1 MLLAEVVE
9 AKFVFPE
16 KLTGLDGWLEM
27 FSSLFREYPLLGV
40 LLSLIVLDIATGVL
54 ASGIANK
61 LSSVVSYKG
70 VMKKGVMIL
79 AVVVA
84 KIMEAVIPQAP
95 LMTLGCLGFIGV
107 ELFSIIENCGKA
119 GVPIPAKLMS
129 MFEKFRAE
137 KIAEEKPP
145 TVVQVNVDESVV
157 APKKSPYKRPSD
169 VVINVNDSGEV
180 SVEETGAHSAV
191 VIGSRF
197 KGEKGD
203 QGKQGEHGVKGDK
216 GEKGETGAKG
226 DRYPPNK
233 GT

>member
-1 MLLAEVVE
+1 MLLAEEVVE
-9 AKFVFPE
+9 AKFTLPE
-16 KLTGLDGWLEM
+16 RLGGIDGWLEM
-27 FSSLFREYPLLGV
+27 AQALFTNYPLLGV
-40 LLSLIVLDIATGVL
+40 LLALIFVDVVTGIMASCIAGK
-54 ASGIANK
+54 I
-61 LSSVVSYKG
+61 SSVASYRG
-70 VMKKGVMIL
+70 MMKKGVML
-79 AVVVA
+79 MAVVTARV
-84 KIMEAVIPQAP
+84 MEAVIPQAP

-137 KIAEEKPP
+137 KMAEEKPP
-145 TVVQVNVDESVV
+145 TVVTVNVDESQ
-157 APKKSPYKRPSD
+157 AQKQSRFKRPSD
-169 VVINVNDSGEV
+169 VVISVKDSGEV
-180 SVEETGAHSAV
+180 SVEDTGAHSAV

-203 QGKQGEHGVKGDK
+203 QGKQGEHGEKGDK

-226 DRYPPNK
+226 DGYPPNK